1 LSVVD
6 VRAAIRR
13 GRLPLVASLVFAAL
27 LGAPSATE
35 PAPPTT
41 TVVAQS
47 TASTPA
53 DATAVA
59 EPVVAVEAP
68 APIIA
73 AAPAAGA
80 DSPVLRDQAVRA
92 ALAPRAPPRA

>member
-1 LSVVD
+1 MD

-27 LGAPSATE
+27 LGVPSAPE
-35 PAPPTT
+35 PVRPTA
-41 TVVAQS
+41 TVVAEA
-47 TASTPA
+47 TTSTPA

-68 APIIA
+68 TPIIA
-73 AAPAAGA
+73 APPAPGPG
-80 DSPVLRDQAVRA
+80 SPVLRDQAVRA

>member
-1 LSVVD
+1 MD

-27 LGAPSATE
+27 LGSPAVTE
-35 PAPPTT
+35 PAPPTA
-41 TVVAQS
+41 TVIAHS
-47 TASTPA
+47 TVSTPA

-59 EPVVAVEAP
+59 EPVVAVAAP

-73 AAPAAGA
+73 APPAAGPG
-80 DSPVLRDQAVRA
+80 SPVLRDQAVRA